1 MFPSGLVFGL
11 VTPLNFIHVDFSST
25 SKTDIF
31 LQDVDQS
38 LAVGQ
43 IMVEV
48 NGVLVNFL
56 ESIGFAEGLK
66 AFA

>member
-1 MFPSGLVFGL
+1 V

-31 LQDVDQS
+31 LQDTDRS
-38 LAVGQ
+38 LAAIV
-43 IMVEV
+43 VEV
-48 NGVLVNFL
+48 NRVLVNFL
-56 ESIGFAEGLK
+56 ESIGFAGGLK

>member
-1 MFPSGLVFGL
+1 V
-11 VTPLNFIHVDFSST
+11 VTPLNFIHVDFSSM

-31 LQDVDQS
+31 LQDTDRS

-43 IMVEV
+43 IVVEV
-48 NGVLVNFL
+48 NRVLVHFL
-56 ESIGFAEGLK
+56 ESIGFSGGLK